1 MKRCVYCLSECPEN
15 AASCTVCGFG
25 GVMEKQFR
33 NCLPTGTRLNNRYIL
48 GGVFSKDK
56 VFVSYYAFDTKASQ
70 RVRISEYLNEK
81 LIYRHDGELIIKY
94 FDENCRARGDKEI
107 AAYYTHYKKIC
118 AASEKTALNFT
129 DCFAENSTFY
139 FVNTIDN
146 GAPLSSLI
154 GNGKILP
161 FSKAIQLIKPVI
173 DCAAAL
179 EKTGKWHGSLS
190 PYSIITDNGKITSV
204 TGYTYPPKNAYSPY
218 DAPEKQLGARE
229 CGSFT
234 DVYALSAILYE
245 AVTGF
250 LPPTAVQRSQGRQLR
265 FPPGFPEREK
275 AVIEKG
281 LAPDKNERYGGV
293 AEFFPALKGEKPPK
307 EKAVKDKSGKFGVTR
322 ILTLVFAIICFI
334 VSGTILINNYIIEPN
349 KESEQASELIS
360 MVQTTLPGNQADP
373 WRDISIKHPD
383 VDFPSGMNPAF
394 ADLYAANRDFAG
406 WISIPDMN
414 INYAV
419 VQAENNE
426 RYERRDF
433 YGNSTAYGVP
443 FFDYRNS
450 LHTLDRNTIIYGHN
464 MRRDDKIF
472 GTLEQYRTI
481 EGFKKAPIIGMST
494 IYGDYTFKIYA
505 VFISNSERKDDN
517 GNFFNFIFTNAT
529 DENFAKYIAEVDKR
543 KFYTT
548 GVDINPTDKILT
560 LSTCCYDFNDA
571 RLVVV
576 GRLLRDGE
584 SPAIDTSLAYM
595 NPSPKLPQAYYKVN
609 GGENPHKDDVNLF
622 NE

>member
-1 MKRCVYCLSECPEN
+1 MKRCIYCLSECPEN
-15 AASCTVCGFG
+15 VTNCTVCGFG
-25 GVMEKQFR
+25 GVMEKHFE
-33 NCLPTGTRLNNRYIL
+33 NCLPTGTRLGNRYVL

-56 VFVSYYAFDTKASQ
+56 VFVSYYAFDTKTSQ

-81 LIYRHDGELIIKY
+81 LVYRHNGELIIKY
-94 FDENCRARGDKEI
+94 FNENCRARGEKEI

-118 AASEKTALNFT
+118 TASEKTALNFIG
-129 DCFAENSTFY
+129 CFAENSTFY

-154 GNGKILP
+154 GNGKIMP
-161 FSKAIQLIKPVI
+161 YSKALQLIKPVI
-173 DCAAAL
+173 NCAVSL

-190 PYSIITDNGKITSV
+190 PYSIITDNGKVASV

-245 AVTGF
+245 SVTGF
-250 LPPTAVQRSQGRQLR
+250 APPNAVQRSQGRPLR
-265 FPPGFPEREK
+265 FPTDFPEKEK

-281 LAPDKNERYGGV
+281 LSLDKNERYSGV
-293 AEFFPALKGEKPPK
+293 AEFFSALKGEK
-307 EKAVKDKSGKFGVTR
+307 AVKEAVSRQETVRRF
-322 ILTLVFAIICFI
+322 TLGFAIICFL
-334 VSGTILINNYIIEPN
+334 VSAGILINNYIVEPY
-349 KESEQASELIS
+349 KESKQSSEIVS
-360 MVQTTLPGNQADP
+360 MVQTTVPGNPVDP
-373 WRDISIKHPD
+373 WENAIQKYPD
-383 VDFPSGMNPAF
+383 VTFPDGMNPAF
-394 ADLYAANRDFAG
+394 ADLYVTNNDFAG

-419 VQAENNE
+419 VQAEDNKY
-426 RYERRDF
+426 YERRDF
-433 YGNSTAYGVP
+433 YGKSTSYGVP

-450 LHTLDRNTIIYGHN
+450 LQNLNRNTIIYGHN

-472 GTLEQYRTI
+472 GTLEQYRTV
-481 EGFKKAPIIGMST
+481 EGFKKAPLIGMST
-494 IYGDYTFKIYA
+494 LYGDYTFKIYA

-517 GNFFNFIFTNAT
+517 GNFFNYIFTDTT
-529 DENFAKYIAEVDKR
+529 DESFANYIAEVDKR

-560 LSTCCYDFNDA
+560 LSTCCYDFPNA
-571 RLVVV
+571 RLAVV
-576 GRLLRDGE
+576 GRLLREGE
-584 SPAIDTSLAYM
+584 NPAVDTSLAFM
-595 NPSPKLPQAYYKVN
+595 NPSPKLPQAFYKTN
-609 GGENPHKDDVNLF
+609 GGKNPHKNDVNLF
-622 NE
+622 ND